1 VKTPY
6 TILFTVLASALAVRH
21 VEAHH
26 SFAPVYDAKRT
37 IVVEGVVK
45 EFRFINPHALMTMD
59 VTDDSGKVVT
69 WTVEFAGRLNL
80 GEGGWNERTVTPGQK
95 VTVTG
100 NPTHT
105 NSPRMFFL
113 NLVRADGTQ
122 LFPPA
127 KARQDAIEE
136 QRRQRARQ
144 RTEVKQ

>member
-1 VKTPY
+1 MKTSL
-6 TILFTVLASALAVRH
+6 TVLFTLVAVVLMVDR
-21 VEAHH
+21 VGAHH

-37 IVVEGVVK
+37 VVVQGVVT
-45 EFRFINPHALMTMD
+45 EFRFINPHALMLID

-80 GEGGWNERTVTPGQK
+80 GEGGWNARSIVPGQK

-105 NSPRMFFL
+105 NSPRIFFL
-113 NLVRADGTQ
+113 QLVRADGSQ
-122 LFPPA
+122 LFPPS
-127 KARQDAIEE
+127 KARQDTIEE

-144 RTEVKQ
+144 RSELKR